1 MLWYHNGSLT
11 KSLNDLNVLVQN
23 VIRAPDFEVQHF
35 DNFDATK
42 AVEKLFE
49 QGDTSEMPLN
59 DGWYETSVPIILA
72 CDRVAHRSEGNAPT
86 LNVAGLY
93 YRKPLEVIKAALQ
106 ELNAQQFHIAPF
118 KEYWVPRPNG
128 PSERI
133 YSELY
138 NSDAYIQEHDIICT
152 QSHNDPL
159 EAVIISMMLWSDS
172 THLTSFGNASL
183 WPIYIFFGN
192 QSKYDRAKPTTFS
205 AHHLAYIPELDDSVQ
220 DEYIT
225 IFGKAATKETL
236 THLRRELIQSIWAH
250 ILDDEFMDA
259 YVHGTPFDFKDGIK
273 RQIYPRIFTYSAD
286 YPEKVLLACIKF
298 LGKHPCPRCLVKK
311 EQIAELGTKMD
322 TKRRKQLAR
331 IDNNHRKQLVERARR
346 KIYVKGVPV
355 NSKIVSDILEEGS
368 LTPTQNTFSQLLGP
382 HGVDFHSLFVV
393 DLLHEFELGVWRATF
408 THIIRI
414 LYAQG
419 NGAIQELNRQYNF
432 DTIISQPYL
441 FVL

>member
-1 MLWYHNGSLT
+1 YRDLLPPPAPAIIYPIAAESLSSDDAHLVITLPMSTTYTSPTNSYGVYRVYKHGAPSYTPDDDFNLENIVDNPNFMCKPSSPRTAPPPVPFNINPTHMSINSSVNSIYFQRFENPSIFRLMLWYHNGSLT

-23 VIRAPDFEVQHF
+23 VICAPDFEVQHF

-93 YRKPLEVIKAALQ
+93 YQKPLEVIKAALQ

-138 NSDAYIQEHDIICT
+138 NSDAYIQEHDIIRT

-159 EAVIISMMLWSDS
+159 EAVIVSMMLWSDS

-205 AHHLAYIPELDDSVQ
+205 AHHLAYIPKVS
-220 DEYIT
+220 I
-225 IFGKAATKETL
+225 L
-236 THLRRELIQSIWAH
+236 TH
-250 ILDDEFMDA
+250 
-259 YVHGTPFDFKDGIK
+259 
-273 RQIYPRIFTYSAD
+273 
-286 YPEKVLLACIKF
+286 
-298 LGKHPCPRCLVKK
+298 
-311 EQIAELGTKMD
+311 
-322 TKRRKQLAR
+322 
-331 IDNNHRKQLVERARR
+331 
-346 KIYVKGVPV
+346 
-355 NSKIVSDILEEGS
+355 
-368 LTPTQNTFSQLLGP
+368 
-382 HGVDFHSLFVV
+382 
-393 DLLHEFELGVWRATF
+393 
-408 THIIRI
+408 
-414 LYAQG
+414 
-419 NGAIQELNRQYNF
+419 
-432 DTIISQPYL
+432 
-441 FVL
+441 